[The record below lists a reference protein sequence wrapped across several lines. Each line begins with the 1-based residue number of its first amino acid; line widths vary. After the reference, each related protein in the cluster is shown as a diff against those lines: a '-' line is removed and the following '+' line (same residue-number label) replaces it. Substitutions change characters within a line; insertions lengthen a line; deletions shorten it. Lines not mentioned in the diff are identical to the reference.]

1 MRERIERVEDLEVF
15 RRAYRLSLEIH
26 KSSLE
31 LPRIEQFALADQLR
45 RSSKSICANLAEGFA
60 KQSYSAAE
68 YRRYLTVAIGS
79 SDETQLWLRYCID
92 LGYIEEVVGR
102 RWHGRLRRD
111 QQDAAGSLRQLV
123 AFILIPDSWFL
134 TPGVVAERSV
144 GRRRWRASAAGGIGS
159 ANADMSSDKQR
170 EKRCRRK
177 SKGSCARLIR
187 AGLAG
192 PLRRGREP

>member
-26 KSSLE
+26 KSSLG

-68 YRRYLTVAIGS
+68 YRRYLTVAVGS

-92 LGYIEEVVGR
+92 LDLGYIEEVVGR
-102 RWHGRLRRD
+102 RWMAHYVEISRMLQGLY
-111 QQDAAGSLRQLV
+111 A
-123 AFILIPDSWFL
+123 SWS
-134 TPGVVAERSV
+134 RS
-144 GRRRWRASAAGGIGS
+144 S
-159 ANADMSSDKQR
+159 
-170 EKRCRRK
+170 
-177 SKGSCARLIR
+177 
-187 AGLAG
+187 
-192 PLRRGREP
+192 